1 MIIQQPMLKQLLD
14 HKQPWRWRRTDWRRV
29 GRMIL
34 RFVAWGKAVR

>member
-14 HKQPWRWRRTDWRRV
+14 HKQAWSWRRTDWRRV
-29 GRMIL
+29 GRKIL

>member
-14 HKQPWRWRRTDWRRV
+14 HKQPWSWRRTDWRRV
-29 GRMIL
+29 GRNIL